1 VSDQTAFIGAKKP
14 LSAGKRVVALLFKGC
29 Y

>member
-1 VSDQTAFIGAKKP
+1 VCDQTAFISAKKP
-14 LSAGKRVVALLFKGC
+14 LSAGKRVVAFLFKGC

>member
-1 VSDQTAFIGAKKP
+1 VCDQMAFIGTKKP